1 MARAR
6 HIPER
11 KCVSC
16 GQRVAK
22 RLLTRIVRTPQGQV
36 QADSTGKTSGRGAY
50 LCPSLDCWER
60 GLRRGGLEKSLHVK
74 IAPQDLDSLMDFY
87 RAQVASP
94 SLRED

>member
-11 KCVSC
+11 KCVAC
-16 GQRVAK
+16 GQRVPK
-22 RLLTRIVRTPQGQV
+22 RLLTRIVRTPQGEV

-50 LCPSLDCWER
+50 LCHSPDCWER
-60 GLRRGGLEKSLHVK
+60 GLRKGGLEKSLRLK
-74 IAPQDLDSLMDFY
+74 IASQDLDSLMDFY
-87 RAQVASP
+87 RAQVVSP